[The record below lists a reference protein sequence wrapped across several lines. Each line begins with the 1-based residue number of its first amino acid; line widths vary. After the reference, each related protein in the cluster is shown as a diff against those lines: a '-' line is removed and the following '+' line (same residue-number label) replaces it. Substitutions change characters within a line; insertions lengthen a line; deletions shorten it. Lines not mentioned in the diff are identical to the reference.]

1 MQVISSMNWKKRK
14 ILQEKHRQHII
25 HLIELYGSIFVTLIL
40 VAVLSLFYVKEQ
52 KIPDYSFPVEP
63 VSNMEIVRGDTTKRQ
78 VIFTFDGGSGNQSA
92 NKILD
97 ILSKNNIKG
106 TFFLTGDWV
115 KRNPVLVKRMIKEGH
130 EVFNHTMNHP
140 HLTSLQDEQIVH
152 ELNFMD
158 ANLYTI
164 TGSSTHPYF
173 RPPYGDRDSRVLN
186 VAARNGYRS
195 VYWTVDALDWEES
208 QGRSSAETKN
218 IILSTLAPGN
228 IYLMHLGDNI
238 TGDILQEVIDEIHA
252 VGYSIVSLT
261 QGL

>member
-1 MQVISSMNWKKRK
+1 MNWKKRK

-25 HLIELYGSIFVTLIL
+25 HLIELYGSIFVALIL
-40 VAVLSLFYVKEQ
+40 VAVISLFYVKEQ
-52 KIPDYSFPVEP
+52 KVPNYTFSIEP
-63 VSNMEIVRGDTTKRQ
+63 VSDIEIVRGDTQKRQ
-78 VIFTFDGGSGNQSA
+78 VIFTFDGGSGNQSTD
-92 NKILD
+92 KILD
-97 ILSKNNIKG
+97 ILKKNNIQG
-106 TFFLTGDWV
+106 TFFLTGHWV
-115 KRNPVLVKRMIKEGH
+115 KKNPVLVKRMIREGH

-140 HLTSLQDEQIVH
+140 HLTALNDEQIVH

-158 ANLYTI
+158 ANLYMI

-173 RPPYGDRDSRVLN
+173 RPPYGDRDSRVLS

-208 QGRSSAETKN
+208 LGRSAQESKN
-218 IILSTLAPGN
+218 LILSTLAPGN

-238 TGDILQEVIDEIHA
+238 TGEILQDVIDEIHA